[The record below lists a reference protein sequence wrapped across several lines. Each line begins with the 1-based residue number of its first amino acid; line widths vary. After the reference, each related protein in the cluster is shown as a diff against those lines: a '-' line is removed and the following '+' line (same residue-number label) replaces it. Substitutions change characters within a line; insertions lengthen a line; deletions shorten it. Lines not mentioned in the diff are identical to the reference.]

1 MEVALPHDIGPLA
14 VDHTGFTVSSL
25 DEAVRFWTEAIG
37 FELVG
42 KGELAGDFP
51 GTVTGVPTPVLKA
64 AIVKAPNGYLVELL
78 EFASNKSEGRVPG
91 SAGSTGATHFAI
103 TVNDIQDALQRIEAE
118 GWKAK
123 EMPSMI
129 PCGGYK
135 GRMVVYVSGPDGI
148 IIELMQNPV

>member
-1 MEVALPHDIGPLA
+1 MPNDIGPLA

-78 EFASNKSEGRVPG
+78 EFASDKSEGRVPG
-91 SAGSTGATHFAI
+91 SAGAIGATHFAI
-103 TVNDIQDALQRIEAE
+103 TVSDIQHALKRLEAE

-123 EMPSMI
+123 GTPSRI
-129 PCGGYK
+129 PSGGYK
-135 GRMVVYVSGPDGI
+135 GRTVVYVSGPDGI
-148 IIELMQNPV
+148 IIELMQNPT

>member
-1 MEVALPHDIGPLA
+1 MPNNIGPIA

-42 KGELAGDFP
+42 KGELAGAFP

-78 EFASNKSEGRVPG
+78 EFASDKNEGRVPG
-91 SAGSTGATHFAI
+91 SAGAIGATHFAI
-103 TVNDIQDALQRIEAE
+103 TVSDIQHALKRVEAE
-118 GWKAK
+118 GWKANGT
-123 EMPSMI
+123 PAMI
-129 PCGGYK
+129 PSGGYK
-135 GRMVVYVSGPDGI
+135 GRTVVYVSGPDGI
-148 IIELMQNPV
+148 IIELMQNPT